1 MGKSTVKLVAIL
13 IALALIITSFSFVF
27 FLPAAYGA
35 TNYKEQDKQTD
46 DEMTDAEK
54 EDVLA
59 NRLNFL
65 YQYINYLDKN
75 YKDEVNVN
83 DLLDGAFDGVTNA
96 LDDKFSEYF
105 ITQESAEAFTTYV
118 DNEFVGI
125 GVRIRTTEEGGT
137 EITGLISGGPAE
149 KIGIKAGDII
159 AAIDGEDATHWDHS
173 VCSEHLRGEKGT
185 TVKVT
190 VLRNGQKLD
199 FTIKR
204 ASVSDSSMTYFIVDD
219 EDYADLGYLYIQK
232 FDTDTATEFKYAYE
246 ELLKEGAKAF
256 ILDLRENSGG
266 YTNQAEKIA
275 DYIMEGVTIDQYE
288 QQGVVYQT
296 NKANDGHKISEPMV
310 VLVNGNTASAA
321 ELLAGA
327 LQQGGYKLIGDK
339 TYGKGFSQVMQTL
352 VDGHTF
358 KLSTSYF
365 LVGDGV
371 RITTEGLTPDYL
383 VTSGTLSAEEREAF
397 AAAAEKFAAF
407 PLTDKPAKGASG
419 LTVYAAQQRLGAL
432 GYETSYNSM
441 MDDKTVAAVK
451 AFQKDYGLYAYG
463 TLDLT
468 TQKTLDTAV
477 STVAKGLDNAEA
489 QEDKALEVLEG
500 LRK

>member
-35 TNYKEQDKQTD
+35 TNTYAEQAKQKEDS
-46 DEMTDAEK
+46 MTDEEK
-54 EDVLA
+54 ADVLL

-65 YQYINYLDKN
+65 YQYINYVDQN
-75 YKDEVNVN
+75 YKDEVEIN
-83 DLLDGAFDGVTNA
+83 DLIDGAFNGVTNA
-96 LDDKFSEYF
+96 LGDQFSEYF
-105 ITQESAEAFTTYV
+105 LTQESADAFTTYV
-118 DNEFVGI
+118 ENTFVGI
-125 GVRIRTTEEGGT
+125 GVRITTTADGGS
-137 EITGLISGGPAE
+137 EITGLIEGGPAE
-149 KIGIKAGDII
+149 KIGIKAGDRI
-159 AAIDGEDATHWDHS
+159 AAVDGEDATHWDS
-173 VCSEHLRGEKGT
+173 TVSSQHLRGEKGT

-190 VLRNGQKLD
+190 VIRDGQKLD

-204 ASVSDSSMTYFIVDD
+204 DTVSDASVSYSMLEDSDI
-219 EDYADLGYLYIQK
+219 GYIYINK
-232 FDTDTATEFKYAYE
+232 FDVDTATEFKTDYE
-246 ELLKEGAKAF
+246 QLLALGAKAF
-256 ILDLRENSGG
+256 LLDLRENGGG

-310 VLVNGNTASAA
+310 VLVNGNTASSA

-327 LQQGGYKLIGDK
+327 LQQGGYKLVGDK
-339 TYGKGFSQVMQTL
+339 TYGKGFSQVMQSL
-352 VDGHTF
+352 VDGHSF

-365 LVGDGV
+365 LVGNGV
-371 RITTEGLTPDYL
+371 KITTEGLTPDYL

-397 AAAAEKFAAF
+397 AAAAENFASF
-407 PLTDKPAKGASG
+407 PLTEKPAKGASG

-432 GYETSYNSM
+432 GYDTSYNSM

-477 STVAKGLDNAEA
+477 KTAASGLDNAEA
-489 QEDKALEVLEG
+489 QEEKALEVLKG